1 MNEIIASNYSVY
13 FNQNGFQKL
22 EKLIETNNYS
32 SVFVLV
38 DSNTKKYCLPI
49 LKKTLIIP
57 IKINLLTIP
66 PGEEFKTIDS
76 CQKMWLTLSDNGADR
91 KSLLINLGGGVIT
104 DMGGFIAATF
114 KRGIDF
120 VNIPTTLL
128 SMVDASIGGKTGVNL
143 GNLKNQIGIITN
155 PKLVIIE
162 PKFLKTLSDRQYK
175 SGYSEMLKH
184 GLISDKNYWI
194 KLSKIY
200 KKNDNILPLIYKSIE
215 IKNKI
220 VLKDPFEH
228 NHRKA
233 LNFGHTI
240 GHAIESYFLQ
250 ASHLKKLTHGEAIAI
265 GMVVE
270 SSISVKNL
278 LLKQS
283 EADQI
288 KKVFKS
294 LFSIVEINKPDQEKI
309 TSLIQ
314 FDKKNSH
321 GNVNFVLLNS
331 IGKISID
338 QKVNY
343 EEIIQ
348 GFEFYNS

>member
-321 GNVNFVLLNS
+321 GNVNFVLL
-331 IGKISID
+331 IVILI
-338 QKVNY
+338 
-343 EEIIQ
+343 
-348 GFEFYNS
+348 

>member
-331 IGKISID
+331 IGKINID

>member
-1 MNEIIASNYSVY
+1 MS
-13 FNQNGFQKL
+13 
-22 EKLIETNNYS
+22 
-32 SVFVLV
+32 
-38 DSNTKKYCLPI
+38 DI
-49 LKKTLIIP
+49 L
-57 IKINLLTIP
+57 
-66 PGEEFKTIDS
+66 TIDS
-76 CQKMWLTLSDNGADR
+76 KEMSYIVARSCQIK
-91 KSLLINLGGGVIT
+91 
-104 DMGGFIAATF
+104 ATVVEQ
-114 KRGIDF
+114 DE
-120 VNIPTTLL
+120 T
-128 SMVDASIGGKTGVNL
+128 
-143 GNLKNQIGIITN
+143 
-155 PKLVIIE
+155 E
-162 PKFLKTLSDRQYK
+162 
-175 SGYSEMLKH
+175 SGLRAI
-184 GLISDKNYWI
+184 LNY
-194 KLSKIY
+194 
-200 KKNDNILPLIYKSIE
+200 
-215 IKNKI
+215 
-220 VLKDPFEH
+220 
-228 NHRKA
+228 
-233 LNFGHTI
+233 GHTI

-278 LLKQS
+278 MLKQS

-294 LFSIVEINKPDQEKI
+294 LFSIVEINKQDQEKI

>member
-1 MNEIIASNYSVY
+1 MKEIIASNYSVD

-32 SVFVLV
+32 SVFILV
-38 DSNTKKYCLPI
+38 DSNTKKHCLPI
-49 LKKTLIIP
+49 LNNTLKIP
-57 IKINLLTIP
+57 IRINLLAIL

-76 CQKMWLTLSDNGADR
+76 CQKMLLKLSDNGADR

-162 PKFLKTLSDRQYK
+162 PQFLKTLSDRQYK

>member
-1 MNEIIASNYSVY
+1 MNEIIASNYSVD

-49 LKKTLIIP
+49 LKNTLKIP
-57 IKINLLTIP
+57 IKINLLTIL

-76 CQKMWLTLSDNGADR
+76 CQKIWLKLSDNGADR
-91 KSLLINLGGGVIT
+91 KSLMINLGGGVIT
-104 DMGGFIAATF
+104 DVGGFIAATF

-162 PKFLKTLSDRQYK
+162 PQFLKTLSDRQYK

-194 KLSKIY
+194 KLSKFY

-220 VLKDPFEH
+220 VLKDPFEN

-294 LFSIVEINKPDQEKI
+294 IFSIVEINKRDQEKI

-338 QKVNY
+338 QKVSFK
-343 EEIIQ
+343 EIIQ
-348 GFEFYNS
+348 GFQFYNS

>member
-1 MNEIIASNYSVY
+1 MKEIIASNYSVD

-32 SVFVLV
+32 SVFILV
-38 DSNTKKYCLPI
+38 DSNTKKHCLPI
-49 LKKTLIIP
+49 LNNTLKIP
-57 IKINLLTIP
+57 IRINLLAIL

-76 CQKMWLTLSDNGADR
+76 CQKMLLKLSDNGADR

-162 PKFLKTLSDRQYK
+162 PQFLKTLSDRQYK

-184 GLISDKNYWI
+184 GLISDKDYWI

-294 LFSIVEINKPDQEKI
+294 LFSIVEINKQDQEKI

>member
-1 MNEIIASNYSVY
+1 MNEIIASNYSVD

-22 EKLIETNNYS
+22 EKLIEINNYS

-38 DSNTKKYCLPI
+38 DSNTKKHCLPI
-49 LKKTLIIP
+49 LKNTLKIP
-57 IKINLLTIP
+57 IRINLLAIL

-76 CQKMWLTLSDNGADR
+76 CQKMLLKLSDNGADR

-162 PKFLKTLSDRQYK
+162 PQFLKTLPDRQYK

-270 SSISVKNL
+270 SSISVKNF

>member
-184 GLISDKNYWI
+184 GLISDKDYWI

-331 IGKISID
+331 IGKINID

>member
-1 MNEIIASNYSVY
+1 
-13 FNQNGFQKL
+13 
-22 EKLIETNNYS
+22 
-32 SVFVLV
+32 
-38 DSNTKKYCLPI
+38 
-49 LKKTLIIP
+49 
-57 IKINLLTIP
+57 
-66 PGEEFKTIDS
+66 
-76 CQKMWLTLSDNGADR
+76 
-91 KSLLINLGGGVIT
+91 
-104 DMGGFIAATF
+104 MGGFIAATF